1 MVGYKKKR
9 FSAFRPQQR
18 PSGAI
23 GNRPVVAI
31 VGRPNVGK
39 SALFNRLSSSRIA
52 IVEDTPGVTRDRLY
66 ADATVFDREYVLVD
80 TGGFDPQNHDAMTQS
95 IASQVRAALSETDL
109 VICVYDGTVDPL
121 PADREA
127 TRLLREASRP
137 VVWVANK
144 IDNPRLEPHAMEYY
158 SLGIADLHTV
168 SALHGHGIGDLEDA
182 IYHALPPPRESTLS
196 VDPAVP
202 RVAIVGRPNAGK
214 SSLVNRLVGTE
225 RQIVDDRPGTTVDS
239 VDTLLRWAKQSYV
252 LIDTAGIRRQRSIK
266 RGVESLSVLSAI
278 RAVERSDVV
287 VLMIDANQGTF
298 EQDTKIASIAI
309 DRGRALVI
317 ALNKS
322 DLLNSEEKKK
332 SEQQT
337 REVLSFAS
345 WVPIHKISA
354 LTGQGLSALMKSI
367 SRSDREHGKRVAT
380 AEVNRF
386 FSEVLEHHP
395 PPTVGHKAVRLYY
408 ITQSSTRPPTFVV
421 FSNYPD
427 KVHFSYHRYVINQL
441 RKRFGFQGTPV
452 RVIYRSRRRKEK
464 R

>member
-1 MVGYKKKR
+1 MVGYKKRK
-9 FSAFRPQQR
+9 FSGFRPQQR

-23 GNRPVVAI
+23 GDRPVVAI

-52 IVEDTPGVTRDRLY
+52 IVENTPGVTRDRLY
-66 ADATVFDREYVLVD
+66 ADATILDREYVLVD
-80 TGGFDPQNHDAMTQS
+80 TGGFDPQNDDAMTQS
-95 IASQVRAALSETDL
+95 IASQVRAALNETDL

-127 TRLLREASRP
+127 TRLLRETSRP
-137 VVWVANK
+137 VIWVANK
-144 IDNPRLEPHAMEYY
+144 IDSPRAEPQAMEYY
-158 SLGIADLHTV
+158 SLGISDLHTV
-168 SALHGHGIGDLEDA
+168 SALHGHGIGELEDA
-182 IYHALPPPRESTLS
+182 VYQALPPPRESTLS
-196 VDPAVP
+196 VDPEIP

-214 SSLVNRLVGTE
+214 SSLVNRLLGAD
-225 RQIVDDRPGTTVDS
+225 RQIVDNRPGTTVDS
-239 VDTLLRWAKQSYV
+239 VDTLLRWEGRRYV

-287 VLMIDANQGTF
+287 VLIIDAKQGAF

-317 ALNKS
+317 ALNKT
-322 DLLNSEEKKK
+322 DLLTSEENKTA
-332 SEQQT
+332 EQHT
-337 REVLSFAS
+337 RDVLSFAS
-345 WVPIHKISA
+345 WVQIRKISA

-367 SRSDREHGKRVAT
+367 SRSNHEHKKRVAT

-395 PPTVGHKAVRLYY
+395 PPTLGHKAIRLYY
-408 ITQSSTRPPTFVV
+408 ITQSSTQPPTFAV

-427 KVHFSYHRYVINQL
+427 KVHFSYQRYVINQL

-452 RVIYRSRRRKEK
+452 RVLYRSRRRKEK